1 MRHRTMGAAIISLL
15 MAFALASH
23 AWGQAAAVTART
35 VDDDLI
41 VHLNLGNPTSLDEV
55 LMVIQGMDPRF
66 NYVLIRDP
74 QVASDYATFPPM
86 SVSNVTLKQI
96 FDVIHAAFPMVD
108 ITTEDGPKT
117 TLFLFNIR
125 PDRLAN
131 NTTKPTSTTVYPLAE
146 TLDYLAS
153 RMPGK
158 APDESTN
165 ALLSAVQAALDE
177 SNVPKTYSLKIHP
190 DTQLLIFTGVGESQN
205 IVMQVLAALKPDTKD
220 LYAQSQIELNKFRN
234 AVQRLE
240 RVEGETQRLGAIN
253 EDLRRQV
260 ADLTRQLNA
269 LSPSASTTQPAKG

>member
-1 MRHRTMGAAIISLL
+1 M
-15 MAFALASH
+15 
-23 AWGQAAAVTART
+23 
-35 VDDDLI
+35 
-41 VHLNLGNPTSLDEV
+41 HLNLGNPTSLDEV

-117 TLFLFNIR
+117 TLFLFNIK

-131 NTTKPTSTTVYPLAE
+131 NTTQPTSTTVYPLAE

-158 APDESTN
+158 AQMNRPTRCSRQCKPRWTT
-165 ALLSAVQAALDE
+165 V
-177 SNVPKTYSLKIHP
+177 TYP
-190 DTQLLIFTGVGESQN
+190 RPT
-205 IVMQVLAALKPDTKD
+205 ALKFIPIR
-220 LYAQSQIELNKFRN
+220 SC
-234 AVQRLE
+234 
-240 RVEGETQRLGAIN
+240 
-253 EDLRRQV
+253 
-260 ADLTRQLNA
+260 
-269 LSPSASTTQPAKG
+269 